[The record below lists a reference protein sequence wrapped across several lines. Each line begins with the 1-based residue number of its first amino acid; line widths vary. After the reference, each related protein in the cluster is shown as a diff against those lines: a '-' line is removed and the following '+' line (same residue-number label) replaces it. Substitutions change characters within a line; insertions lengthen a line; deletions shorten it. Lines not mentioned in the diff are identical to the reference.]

1 MERLNREIRRREK
14 VVSIFPNVVSAERL
28 IGAVLMD
35 IQEEW
40 QQMPKPFFQGPV
52 LEEEF
57 PFSTD

>member
-1 MERLNREIRRREK
+1 M
-14 VVSIFPNVVSAERL
+14 VSIFPNVVSAERL

-40 QQMPKPFFQGPV
+40 QQMPKPFLQCPV